1 MGFVSGNLHYDAD
14 TGIFTRNGK
23 CAGNPHGRGY
33 RQIYFEGKRYP
44 EHHVAWF
51 MVNGVWPLELG
62 FVIDHIDG
70 NRSNNAI
77 SNLRLATNQEN
88 NRNQKTRSDNTSGH
102 KGVYWRAERQ
112 SWRVVLNV
120 SKGKVK
126 QFGCYKDFELACLVA
141 DAAREKYH
149 GEFASFR

>member
-1 MGFVSGNLHYDAD
+1 MGFVNGSLHYDAV
-14 TGIFTRNGK
+14 TGIFTRKGK
-23 CAGNPHGRGY
+23 RAGNVDGRGY
-33 RQIYFEGKRYP
+33 RQVCLNGKRYK

-51 MVNGVWPLELG
+51 MVNGVWPKDIG
-62 FVIDHIDG
+62 MCIDHIDG

-77 SNLRLATNQEN
+77 SNLRLATTQEN
-88 NRNQKTRSDNTSGH
+88 NRNGTLRSDNTSGH
-102 KGVYWRAERQ
+102 KGVYWRAERK

-149 GEFASFR
+149 GNFASFR